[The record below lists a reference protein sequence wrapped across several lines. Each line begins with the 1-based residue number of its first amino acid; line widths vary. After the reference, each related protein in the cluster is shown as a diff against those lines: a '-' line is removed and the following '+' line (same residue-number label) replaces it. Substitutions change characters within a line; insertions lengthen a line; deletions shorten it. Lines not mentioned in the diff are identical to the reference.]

1 MTNVKMIDAMNSSK
15 SGVGTLWGKSI
26 DKRVR
31 RMKLIKKNKE
41 ERKSYFNRA
50 EREAK

>member
-1 MTNVKMIDAMNSSK
+1 MTNIKLIDVMSSSK
-15 SGVGTLWGKSI
+15 SGVGTLWGKDI

-41 ERKSYFNRA
+41 ERKSHFNR